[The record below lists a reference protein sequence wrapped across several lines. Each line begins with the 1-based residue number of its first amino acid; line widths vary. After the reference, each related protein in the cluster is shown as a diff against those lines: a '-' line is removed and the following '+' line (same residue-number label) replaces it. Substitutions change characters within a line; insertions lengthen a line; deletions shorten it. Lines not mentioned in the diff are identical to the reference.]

1 MLPDQNAF
9 IEKIYNEFFTQLW
22 IYAKAALSDPEQAQE
37 VVQDTFHEAVR
48 HIDVLMAHD
57 NPKGWLMNTLKKK
70 IMHARR
76 STNHYILHFISL
88 DSDLEF
94 TDPILS
100 AEDFA
105 PSNVQDTLTE
115 IQRALSEDEWDLLR
129 KITLEKQPY
138 KNVAEE
144 LAITVWACQKRIERI
159 RKKLKQ
165 YFADNS

>member
-1 MLPDQNAF
+1 MLPEQDAF
-9 IEKIYNEFFTQLW
+9 IEKLYQELFTQLW
-22 IYAKAALSDPEQAQE
+22 IYAKAALGDPEQAQE

-48 HIDVLMAHD
+48 HIDIIMVHD

-76 STNHYILHFISL
+76 SMNRYILHFISL
-88 DSDLEF
+88 DSGIEF
-94 TDPILS
+94 SDPVLAS
-100 AEDFA
+100 EDPA
-105 PSNVQDTLTE
+105 PSNVHDTLKE
-115 IQRALSEDEWDLLR
+115 IRTVLSDEEWNLLR
-129 KITLEKQPY
+129 KIALEKRPY

-144 LAITVWACQKRIERI
+144 LGITVWTCQKRVERI

>member
-1 MLPDQNAF
+1 MLPEQDAF
-9 IEKIYNEFFTQLW
+9 IEKLYHEFFTQLW
-22 IYAKAALSDPEQAQE
+22 IYAKAALGDPEQTQE

-48 HIDVLMAHD
+48 HIDILMAHD
-57 NPKGWLMNTLKKK
+57 NPKGWLMDALKKK

-76 STNHYILHFISL
+76 SMNRYILRFISL

-94 TDPILS
+94 TDPVLS
-100 AEDFA
+100 VEDPA
-105 PSNVQDTLTE
+105 PNNVQDTLRE
-115 IQRALSEDEWDLLR
+115 IRRVLSEEELDLLR

-144 LAITVWACQKRIERI
+144 LGITVWTCQKRIERM

-165 YFADNS
+165 YFAENS

>member
-1 MLPDQNAF
+1 MLPEQDAF
-9 IEKIYNEFFTQLW
+9 IEKLYHEFFTQLW
-22 IYAKAALSDPEQAQE
+22 IYAKAALGDPEQTQE

-48 HIDVLMAHD
+48 HIDILMAHD
-57 NPKGWLMNTLKKK
+57 NPKGWLMDALKKK

-76 STNHYILHFISL
+76 SMNRYILRFISL

-94 TDPILS
+94 TDPVLS
-100 AEDFA
+100 VEDPA
-105 PSNVQDTLTE
+105 PNNVQDTLRE
-115 IQRALSEDEWDLLR
+115 IRRVLSEEECDLLR

-144 LAITVWACQKRIERI
+144 LGITVWTCQKRIERM

-165 YFADNS
+165 YFAENS

>member
-1 MLPDQNAF
+1 MLPEQDAF
-9 IEKIYNEFFTQLW
+9 IEKLYHEFFTQLW
-22 IYAKAALSDPEQAQE
+22 IYAKAALGDPEQTQE

-48 HIDVLMAHD
+48 HIDILMAHD
-57 NPKGWLMNTLKKK
+57 NPKGWLMDALKKK

-76 STNHYILHFISL
+76 SISL

-94 TDPILS
+94 TDPVLS
-100 AEDFA
+100 VEDPA
-105 PSNVQDTLTE
+105 PNNVQDTLRE
-115 IQRALSEDEWDLLR
+115 IRRVLSEEEWDLLR

-144 LAITVWACQKRIERI
+144 LGITVWTCQKRIERM

-165 YFADNS
+165 YFAENS